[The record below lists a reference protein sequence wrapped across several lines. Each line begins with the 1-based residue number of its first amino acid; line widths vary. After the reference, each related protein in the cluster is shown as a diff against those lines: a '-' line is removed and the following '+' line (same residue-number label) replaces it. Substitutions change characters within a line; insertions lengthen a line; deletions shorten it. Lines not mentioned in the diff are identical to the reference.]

1 MPGFARAGWWT
12 LFYIN
17 FVFFRIGSYNIAY
30 QNTYIHFFFRIQL
43 AYQKVGSLPSVE
55 VRVVKALSR
64 RAPSS
69 PTVVKSVSGG
79 STIRAVLQ
87 LVSGF
92 ATCLLHATLRV
103 YTNRS

>member
-30 QNTYIHFFFRIQL
+30 QNTYIRFFLEYNSRTK
-43 AYQKVGSLPSVE
+43 KVGSLPSVE

-79 STIRAVLQ
+79 STIRAACC
-87 LVSGF
+87 SW
-92 ATCLLHATLRV
+92 
-103 YTNRS
+103 